1 MSWHMWVAV
10 MAIGLI
16 TLLTRASFI
25 VLAERLT
32 LPMPVQRAL
41 QFTPIAALTAI
52 LVPEVIAPS
61 GTFDLTQM
69 APRLIAGAVAA
80 VIAWRTR
87 NITLTIVVG
96 MALLWLL
103 QFALSHWRPL

>member
-1 MSWHMWVAV
+1 MSWQIWVAV
-10 MAIGLI
+10 IVIGVI

-32 LPMPVQRAL
+32 LPQPVQRAL

-52 LVPEVIAPS
+52 LIPEVVAPS
-61 GTFDLTQM
+61 GSFNLTLA
-69 APRLIAGAVAA
+69 APRLLAGAVAA

-87 NITLTIVVG
+87 NIMLTIIVG

-103 QFALSHWRPL
+103 EFFLR

>member
-1 MSWHMWVAV
+1 MSWQIWAAV
-10 MAIGLI
+10 IVIGVI

-25 VLAERLT
+25 ILAERLT
-32 LPMPVQRAL
+32 LPQPVQRAL

-52 LVPEVIAPS
+52 LIPEIVAPS
-61 GTFDLTQM
+61 GTFQLGQA

-103 QFALSHWRPL
+103 EFALR

>member
-1 MSWHMWVAV
+1 MTWQLWAAV
-10 MAIGLI
+10 IVIGVI

-25 VLAERLT
+25 ILAERLR
-32 LPMPVQRAL
+32 LPQPVQRAL

-52 LVPEVIAPS
+52 LIPEIVAPS
-61 GTFDLTQM
+61 GTLQLAQA

-103 QFALSHWRPL
+103 QFALR